1 MPSPADL
8 ALPLIVLAALAT
20 ETVVGFGSTVIT
32 VTFGAMLVPIEA
44 VLAAYIP
51 VNMALSAW
59 IVVRDRAAVDRGLL
73 LRRMLP
79 LVGLGTLV
87 GMALFRPEW
96 TKPLLLTFGVTVVG
110 LSALQLRGLLRPDA
124 ELAPL
129 PRKGANA
136 LLTVAGVM
144 HGLFGVAGPL
154 VVFVL
159 SREVDD
165 KRRFRATLAPLW
177 FVLNAALV
185 VNYARLHLLGASSA
199 LRSASFVPALLA
211 GAWLG
216 QKIHAR
222 VPERPFKLA
231 VSTVLLLAGV
241 AVVVNNALRG

>member
-1 MPSPADL
+1 MPPLADL
-8 ALPLIVLAALAT
+8 AVPFIVLAALAT
-20 ETVVGFGSTVIT
+20 EAVVGFGSTVVT
-32 VTFGAMLVPIEA
+32 VTFGSMLLPLEA
-44 VLAAYIP
+44 LLAAYIP
-51 VNMALSAW
+51 VNMALSLW
-59 IVVRDRAAVDRGLL
+59 ISVRDRAAVNRALL

-87 GMALFRPEW
+87 GIAVFRPEW
-96 TKPLLLTFGVTVVG
+96 TKPLLITFGVTVVG

-124 ELAPL
+124 ELKPL
-129 PRKGANA
+129 PRRGANG
-136 LLTVAGVM
+136 LLGAAGVM

-185 VNYARLHLLGASSA
+185 VNYARLHLLGATSA
-199 LRSASFVPALLA
+199 LRSASFVPALLL

-216 QKIHAR
+216 QKVHAR